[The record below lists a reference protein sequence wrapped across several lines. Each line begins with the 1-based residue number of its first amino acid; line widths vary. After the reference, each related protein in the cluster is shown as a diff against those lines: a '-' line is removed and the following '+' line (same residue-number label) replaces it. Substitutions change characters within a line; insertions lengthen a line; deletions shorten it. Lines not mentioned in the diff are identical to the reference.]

1 MLIIIIV
8 HVPNRILSNA
18 KLHFGEDQST
28 RGRMQR
34 VIIEIDVNWDGF
46 LKIDDDLGGS
56 LRDDDLG
63 GSLRAD
69 LENHR
74 L

>member
-8 HVPNRILSNA
+8 HVPNHILSNA
-18 KLHFGEDQST
+18 KLHFGEDQSM

-34 VIIEIDVNWDGF
+34 LIIEIDINWDGF

-56 LRDDDLG
+56 LR
-63 GSLRAD
+63 AD